1 MHPSVNYSPGG
12 RQQEFPASKGL
23 ETKPSRVLHV
33 NCGNLYGGVEA
44 MLVTFAQGRD
54 QYPALEPHFAVCEE
68 GRFSREL
75 AAAGVPVH
83 WLGKVRISRPWTVQ
97 KARRQLRALLRSEH
111 FDLAI
116 CHMPWSLAVF
126 GPAVN
131 AARQRLGFWAHA
143 FHAGTGWLERLA
155 RLAKPDLAIANSHYT
170 EQGLSNLFPQT
181 PHGVLYPPVALSTV
195 PDREQ
200 ARFDLRRQ
208 MGVAEEAVVIVQVS
222 RLERWKGHLVH
233 LEALGRLQHLSTPW
247 VCWIAGGAQKPD
259 ELEYL
264 NQLQRTVANLG
275 LTERVR
281 FLGQRSDVPAL
292 LAAADIFC
300 QPNETPEPFG
310 ICFVE
315 ALWAGKPVVT
325 SASGGALEIVNES
338 CGLLTK
344 LGDAKGLAQALG
356 ALIESAGL
364 RGRLGGAGAERA
376 RSLCNPASQMKKLQE
391 LMQAHLRQ
399 PV

>member
-1 MHPSVNYSPGG
+1 MEG
-12 RQQEFPASKGL
+12 REFASQAL
-23 ETKPSRVLHV
+23 EPRTKRSRVLHV
-33 NCGNLYGGVEA
+33 NYGNLYGGVET
-44 MLVTFAQGRD
+44 MLVTLARWRD

-68 GRFSREL
+68 ERFSREL
-75 AAAGVPVH
+75 AEASVPVYV
-83 WLGKVRISRPWTVQ
+83 LGKVRISRPWTVL
-97 KARRQLRALLRSEH
+97 KARRQLRALLRSHH
-111 FDLAI
+111 FDLVI
-116 CHMPWSLAVF
+116 CHMPWSVAVF

-131 AARQRLGFWAHA
+131 AAGQRLGFWAHA
-143 FHAGTGWLERLA
+143 VPAGGGWLERLA

-170 EQGLSNLFPQT
+170 ETGLSRIFPRA
-181 PHGVLYPPVALSTV
+181 PHGVVYPAVSLATL
-195 PDREQ
+195 PDPEQ
-200 ARFDLRRQ
+200 VRVELRRQ
-208 MGVAEEAVVIVQVS
+208 MGVSIDTVVIIQVS

-233 LEALGRLQHLSTPW
+233 LEALQRLKNVSTPW

-259 ELEYL
+259 EQEYL
-264 NQLQRTVANLG
+264 KELQQAVGAFG
-275 LTERVR
+275 LADRVR
-281 FLGQRSDVPAL
+281 FLGQRSDVPEL

-325 SASGGALEIVNES
+325 SASGGALEIVDES

-344 LGDAKGLAQALG
+344 LGDAGNLADSLG

-364 RGRLGGAGAERA
+364 RERLGGAGVEQA

-391 LMQAHLRQ
+391 LMHVQMRPL
-399 PV
+399 V